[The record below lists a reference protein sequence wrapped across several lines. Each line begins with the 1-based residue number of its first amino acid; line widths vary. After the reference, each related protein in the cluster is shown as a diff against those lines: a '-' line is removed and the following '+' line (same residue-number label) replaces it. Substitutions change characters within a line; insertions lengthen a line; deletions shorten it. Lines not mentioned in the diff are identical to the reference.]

1 MKTKVLVTG
10 GAGFIG
16 SSLIKKLI
24 EQDFKIISLDNYSS
38 GNKSNEII
46 NEKVTYLTGN
56 TWDILNIKELKDFKP
71 DIIYHFG
78 EFSRIFLSFKNINK
92 MYMSN
97 MIGTQQ
103 VLEYAVL
110 NNSKLVYSGSSAIF
124 GNDMKD
130 QNLSPYSWT
139 KSKNIELIHNYKK
152 WFNLNF
158 AICYFYNVYGSGQIC
173 EGSYATVIGI
183 FENLYKNN
191 KPLTVV
197 KPGTQTRCFTHI
209 EDIVKGLILIG
220 QKGVG
225 DDYHLGFKESKSILD
240 IVKMFDTDY
249 VFIDERNGN
258 RKSSEVQSDKCLNE
272 LNWEAKYRIE
282 DYIDKIKEIKKNNKL

>member
-1 MKTKVLVTG
+1 MVIKVLITG

-16 SSLIKKLI
+16 SNLIKKLLSI
-24 EQDFKIISLDNYSS
+24 KDQDFLIISLDNYSS
-38 GNKSNEII
+38 GSKTNEII
-46 NEKVTYLTGN
+46 NPKIKYLTGN
-56 TWDILNIKELKDFKP
+56 TWNILEIEELKNFKP
-71 DIIYHFG
+71 ELIYHFG

-103 VLEYAVL
+103 VLEYAIL
-110 NNSKLVYSGSSAIF
+110 NESKLIYSGSSAIF

-158 AICYFYNVYGSGQIC
+158 AICYFYNVYGPGQIC

-183 FENLYKNN
+183 FENLYKNK

-209 EDIVKGLILIG
+209 EDIVEGLFLIG
-220 QKGVG
+220 QKGCG

-240 IVKMFDTDY
+240 IVKMFDTEY
-249 VFIDERNGN
+249 VFIDERNCN
-258 RKSSEVQSDKCLNE
+258 RKSSEVKSDKCFDE
-272 LNWEAKYRIE
+272 FNWIAKIRIE
-282 DYIDKIKEIKKNNKL
+282 DYIYNITNKN